1 MSPYVEYASG
11 HSAVRAL
18 SYQLMDLVKPFAA
31 VGLREDCVSVSMRK
45 WHLSGRIYRDA
56 SSDWIIHASDTF
68 VEAKCPELP
77 PFGAPLA
84 GSDNLKDNDM
94 KKTWIHLATV
104 GIIVALRPLKARNKI
119 ENDLSCRPLID
130 TPQRITKTAMNNHW
144 LRDTRYNNLTQ
155 CRALGD
161 GR

>member
-1 MSPYVEYASG
+1 
-11 HSAVRAL
+11 
-18 SYQLMDLVKPFAA
+18 
-31 VGLREDCVSVSMRK
+31 
-45 WHLSGRIYRDA
+45 
-56 SSDWIIHASDTF
+56 
-68 VEAKCPELP
+68 
-77 PFGAPLA
+77 
-84 GSDNLKDNDM
+84 M
-94 KKTWIHLATV
+94 KKTWIYLATV
-104 GIIVALRPLKARNKI
+104 GVTVALRPLKARNKI